1 MKNVVVRAS
10 VRVGAKKA
18 ARRTSAMTAKR
29 AQKRMSAADECKL
42 KAMIAQHQ
50 KVRSQLSVED
60 RNELDQLTVQMRKQ
74 LFAALPRVNL
84 LASARQIVRKIIP
97 GLTSAEAT
105 SLTRYTLGG
114 IAGGGAISAAASGS
128 SETGPMH
135 TTKSMQETQMSFN
148 LQYLQLQSQMQSES
162 RTFTA
167 ISNIMKTKHDTVK
180 NSISNVR

>member
-1 MKNVVVRAS
+1 MKNAVVRAS

-18 ARRTSAMTAKR
+18 ARSTSAMTAKA

-50 KVRSQLSVED
+50 KVRSQLSAED
-60 RNELDQLTVQMRKQ
+60 RNELDQLTVQMRKR

-84 LASARQIVRKIIP
+84 LASARQIMRKIIP

-114 IAGGGAISAAASGS
+114 IAGGGAAASGS

-162 RTFTA
+162 RAFTA